1 MSYYLLLFPDAPSIN
16 RVLPVVTPNNL
27 YISSR
32 GRVVFGL
39 LTVDKYTKDM
49 EEYLSDE
56 FRQFIAGKQVKFTE
70 SDIEK
75 VSKWQMANKYCEYIF
90 YKSHLTN
97 DLFFTTKTISF

>member
-1 MSYYLLLFPDAPSIN
+1 M
-16 RVLPVVTPNNL
+16 TPNNL

-75 VSKWQMANKYCEYIF
+75 VSKWQIYLNILD
-90 YKSHLTN
+90 KSHLTN
-97 DLFFTTKTISF
+97 DLFFTTKLSLFDLL

>member
-1 MSYYLLLFPDAPSIN
+1 MNFHLRCYCFELINKYLLYIIIPDAPSIN

-75 VSKWQMANKYCEYIF
+75 VSCNGKYI
-90 YKSHLTN
+90 
-97 DLFFTTKTISF
+97 

>member
-1 MSYYLLLFPDAPSIN
+1 MKLVISICGRENCVIEFINKLFMIYYYYYYYFPDAPSIN

-75 VSKWQMANKYCEYIF
+75 VSQMVK
-90 YKSHLTN
+90 
-97 DLFFTTKTISF
+97 